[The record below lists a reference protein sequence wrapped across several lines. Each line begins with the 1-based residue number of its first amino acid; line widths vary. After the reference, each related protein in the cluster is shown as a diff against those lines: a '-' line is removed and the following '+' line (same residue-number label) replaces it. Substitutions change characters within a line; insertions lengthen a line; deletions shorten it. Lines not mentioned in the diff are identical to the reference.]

1 MLKVFCYLI
10 DVRIDSNNNN
20 QQNTTIMR
28 HYYALSDSFTGPNPT
43 EHTSGFANTTV
54 AIAFRSLGA
63 RTAWLAATR
72 LIKAHAITLPEA
84 IKLTPPLL
92 PNGLKRVPV
101 WDIDATGRAVHTGV
115 VVTLRESIY
124 GDATE

>member
-1 MLKVFCYLI
+1 
-10 DVRIDSNNNN
+10 
-20 QQNTTIMR
+20 MR
-28 HYYALSDSFTGPNPT
+28 HYYALSDSFTGPNPAEPT
-43 EHTSGFANTTV
+43 GGFANTCI

-92 PNGLKRVPV
+92 PDGLKRVPV
-101 WDIDATGRAVHTGV
+101 WDIDAAGRAVHTGV
-115 VVTLRESIY
+115 VVTLRDSIY
-124 GDATE
+124 